1 MNDPRS
7 RNRGW
12 VRATIMIAIPV
23 VVLGGCIL
31 LDHVDRIP
39 MRAARPPKSMT
50 TIEDFR
56 VWKGPAIKGTGTY
69 EGAGV
74 TYTVVLAPAGR
85 HLASGPSAYLF
96 DPEGRFVDWTSDMG
110 DFPTVRLGFDLT
122 SGRVKNI
129 QREKP

>member
-7 RNRGW
+7 RSRGW
-12 VRATIMIAIPV
+12 LRATILIATPV
-23 VVLGGCIL
+23 VLLGGCLL
-31 LDHVDRIP
+31 LDGIP
-39 MRAARPPKSMT
+39 MRAARPPKNMA

-69 EGAGV
+69 ESAGV
-74 TYTVVLAPAGR
+74 TYTVVFAPAGR
-85 HLASGPSAYLF
+85 LHASGPSAYLF
-96 DPEGRFVDWTSDMG
+96 DPQGRFIDWTSDTG
-110 DFPTVRLGFDLT
+110 DFPTVRFGFDLT

>member
-1 MNDPRS
+1 
-7 RNRGW
+7 
-12 VRATIMIAIPV
+12 MIAIPV
-23 VVLGGCIL
+23 VLLGGCLL

-39 MRAARPPKSMT
+39 MRA
-50 TIEDFR
+50 
-56 VWKGPAIKGTGTY
+56 WKGPAIKGTGTY

-129 QREKP
+129 QRQKP